1 MVGLFCCVYRPL
13 LQGETAFHRSYPQPC
28 PKPYDDVTYV
38 YDDVTYVYDDVTYVY
53 DDVTYVYDDVTC
65 DVS

>member
-1 MVGLFCCVYRPL
+1 M
-13 LQGETAFHRSYPQPC
+13 QGETAFHRSYPQPC